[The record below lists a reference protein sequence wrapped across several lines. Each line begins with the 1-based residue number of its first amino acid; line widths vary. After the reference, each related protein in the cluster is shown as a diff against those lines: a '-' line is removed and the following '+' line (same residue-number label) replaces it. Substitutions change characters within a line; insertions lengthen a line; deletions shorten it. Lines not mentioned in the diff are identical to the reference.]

1 MSQSNTP
8 RTSFVRTEM
17 VGAEPAPAS
26 EVGVVGWM
34 RHHLFSSIPNT
45 ILTIFAIYLV
55 WVIVPPLLDFAL
67 FSAVWSGENREACT
81 TLVQGGV
88 QLDGWAGACWP
99 YIGDYISQFIYGRYP
114 FDQIWRVNLV
124 FFLFVVGLV
133 PILIPSVPY
142 KRENAIYLFGAFPVL
157 AFILPFR
164 RALVILAAVA
174 IAVSGAIGAFHAG
187 VEYGW
192 WEGLTACSLP
202 AAAGAGNDPLAAILD
217 APLVRCDVAPWKLFG
232 ISLAGWNFLFSLASA
247 LAIAILLNRKEKALP

>member
-1 MSQSNTP
+1 MPSSSLYEQTARWLALGVP
-8 RTSFVRTEM
+8 LALLT
-17 VGAEPAPAS
+17 GA
-26 EVGVVGWM
+26 
-34 RHHLFSSIPNT
+34 
-45 ILTIFAIYLV
+45 
-55 WVIVPPLLDFAL
+55 
-67 FSAVWSGENREACT
+67 
-81 TLVQGGV
+81 
-88 QLDGWAGACWP
+88 
-99 YIGDYISQFIYGRYP
+99 YISQYVFGLYPCEMCWWQRYP
-114 FDQIWRVNLV
+114 HFAA
-124 FFLFVVGLV
+124 VVL
-133 PILIPSVPY
+133 
-142 KRENAIYLFGAFPVL
+142 AVL